1 MFRARTLLTLHRP
14 AVVSEFQR
22 ASVESTRSRWQ
33 AFKILTWVATGAA
46 GAVMLTQTYPG
57 SEVAGGRHALSG
69 VQERLRAA
77 YEDFLMASIDAPQ
90 PPSQG
95 RPAPPQP
102 EAGKSK

>member
-1 MFRARTLLTLHRP
+1 MFRARALLTLHRP

-69 VQERLRAA
+69 VQEQLRAT
-77 YEDFLMASIDAPQ
+77 YEAFVLASIDAPQ
-90 PPSQG
+90 PPLQG
-95 RPAPPQP
+95 PVPPQP